1 MARNY
6 RYKQQQK
13 IRDELRNRIR
23 SGDTGYDT
31 ATRNTAFLENE
42 KNEYLTSA
50 ESIKSS
56 NSAKSAD
63 DVKTKVDSECNKER
77 SCKKVARS
85 NKKAKNKKKKR
96 DKKKPKGK
104 NRFLHRRAW
113 LIIVVIIAC
122 FVALAISSF
131 SSKDP
136 GILEVGVQGM
146 LDAFSVTKDQ
156 SSENL
161 VVKSDVSWQGRYSNE
176 LPEGYDEEIGL
187 GSDASVAVSNN
198 GQAIGY
204 TNDAGLSE
212 TVDEI
217 QQHLL
222 DKGWTFVPSGQ
233 ESAATFVKDTG
244 KFRWLAVTC
253 ASFGDETSVVLVPE
267 ELQSSDEEQA
277 TDK

>member
-23 SGDTGYDT
+23 AGDTGHDVG
-31 ATRNTAFLENE
+31 ARNTAFLENE
-42 KNEYLTSA
+42 NNEYLMGV
-50 ESIKSS
+50 ESIKGS
-56 NSAKSAD
+56 NNAKSTDNVETKAD
-63 DVKTKVDSECNKER
+63 PDCNEEGF
-77 SCKKVARS
+77 CKKVARS
-85 NKKAKNKKKKR
+85 NKEAKNKKDVR
-96 DKKKPKGK
+96 DKKKPKEK
-104 NRFLHRRAW
+104 NRFLYQRAW
-113 LIIVVIIAC
+113 LIILAIIAC
-122 FVALAISSF
+122 FVVLAISSF
-131 SSKDP
+131 STKDP
-136 GILEVGVQGM
+136 GILEVGIQGM

-156 SSENL
+156 SSQDL

-187 GSDASVAVSNN
+187 GSDTSVAVSNN

-217 QQHLL
+217 QQRLL
-222 DKGWTFVPSGQ
+222 GKGWTYVPSGQ